1 MFGGNQIEY
10 SGAMATRVLFLVIRV
25 VCRFLTP
32 ARLELLHRAEH
43 DRRRRLRANLKLDTD
58 VPQIGTVPAQA
69 YADLV
74 AAAFLEWFLRG
85 GLVEFAAPSQ
95 ELAEAA
101 ENMFAPET
109 GIELP
114 PMRQLLGAIKR
125 HPSVHIVKH
134 YRLRGDDGKV
144 RKVTM
149 YMVSLASWPQS
160 CSSPGQM
167 RQAA

>member
-1 MFGGNQIEY
+1 MG
-10 SGAMATRVLFLVIRV
+10 TRLLFLAVRAF
-25 VCRFLTP
+25 CWFLTP
-32 ARLELLHRAEH
+32 ARLELLHRGEH

-69 YADLV
+69 YADRV

-114 PMRQLLGAIKR
+114 PMRLASGGCKA

-144 RKVTM
+144 VKVTM
-149 YMVSLASWPQS
+149 YMVTLASWPQS
-160 CSSPGQM
+160 CSSPGEM
-167 RQAA
+167 GQAARSRKE